1 MRIED
6 ITIEDL
12 ERTIKRTDNV
22 SIRKLRMRFVQLY
35 EKFFENNEARKV
47 IMKSG
52 HQETVLTR
60 GDLIEKYSLVLREI
74 RKRKLDV
81 GSKAIDTEV
90 MKSSIWGFSI
100 ASLPD
105 AIVIPGFISVGG
117 DYIKSPKSA
126 ESVDIIIKASEEGKS
141 EELETKLMEIVKL
154 RMGKEPN
161 FIYSPEGPKG
171 DHIPL
176 FNLMI
181 QAEAEMKK
189 VKSEEG
195 EEFDIKKPY
204 PNEHSCRL
212 KAPGGFK
219 PESFRRIER
228 TTDGKKYNIVMGR
241 LKGETTMTEQAYR
254 YPKDTWTE
262 SSARTHCKAHD
273 GILFEPAMK
282 KSGKPI
288 DISIEKLSLAQQKE
302 CDEETEK
309 IKENKKLPL
318 ANKPHEFKAAKYTHP
333 NGHPRCL
340 ICGDEEPI
348 GKVCNMSEAWYQKY
362 DWDDEEA
369 WTDERKK
376 LKVSGKLKKALGEGQ
391 GVGGDRQGVGGTDIC
406 VCPKCGHEEKHERN
420 VPCAEMKCPKCGTKM
435 IGKEE
440 KQKSALFKI
449 MKIDKKQHIVGGIV
463 YEPDVVDS
471 QGDMASKE
479 EIEKAMYRFMEK
491 YATQSNRIRIMHK
504 GKMYYFP
511 IMESF
516 IPESDMTKGGQTV
529 KAGSWWLMVK
539 VLNKQIW
546 DQIES
551 GKLTGF
557 SMGGRAKA

>member
-126 ESVDIIIKASEEGKS
+126 ERVDIIIKASEEGKS

-212 KAPGGFK
+212 REPNEFK
-219 PESFRRIER
+219 DKPWGRTER
-228 TTDGKKYNIVMGR
+228 TSDGKRYSIITGR
-241 LKGETTMTEQAYR
+241 LKGETTGTEQAYR

-273 GILFEPAMK
+273 GILFEPAK
-282 KSGKPI
+282 K
-288 DISIEKLSLAQQKE
+288 E
-302 CDEETEK
+302 
-309 IKENKKLPL
+309 
-318 ANKPHEFKAAKYTHP
+318 
-333 NGHPRCL
+333 
-340 ICGDEEPI
+340 
-348 GKVCNMSEAWYQKY
+348 
-362 DWDDEEA
+362 
-369 WTDERKK
+369 
-376 LKVSGKLKKALGEGQ
+376 KALGEGQ
-391 GVGGDRQGVGGTDIC
+391 GVGGDRQGIGGTDIC

-435 IGKEE
+435 VGKEE